1 MEPQQGQAESFQ
13 NVSNEFQQ
21 ETRTE
26 PGIQKLPANTSFL
39 GDIAAEIAGIHG
51 ADRLDFRRDQ
61 ENEPDI
67 ENTTG
72 FVNIHDL
79 LLMEAD
85 PTPGEQITELI
96 LRDFCSSP
104 TYFEE
109 HHETANETSPWF
121 RFRHKK
127 IKTYSK
133 RRIPK
138 EEPPPVTIKY
148 EEEEEDRLSCSSG
161 LSVQEDFTTPATTS
175 VCELDAN
182 TSQKI
187 YLPSKKEPNLED
199 SLESKEDLCPIS
211 DTQSSVE
218 YSAVELQNF
227 RDELLESDY
236 TFEASQNCD
245 IKPRGT
251 VGDTIFGDMESI
263 KNTDSKVCEDWSE
276 GDSFLENINTEQISL
291 NDDKG
296 AETENKTRPSEIKS
310 ENYEIL
316 LHDIPITEWQ
326 TPMDVPDEKNIESK
340 ESVKD
345 AFQNKASSTK
355 DITDTQFLQEFPLED
370 WQPDE
375 VTEFVGFRTASN
387 KQIHISEETKL
398 RAAKLLS
405 DLDAEDVQKETATNV
420 PEFVGFRTASN
431 KAIKISDE
439 TKKRA
444 AKFIADFEAEEHQKD
459 SSNEDSETINEFVG
473 FRTASN
479 KAIAI
484 SEETKQRAAALLA
497 DLEAEDPQRDTGDGN
512 TAKLDDFVGFR
523 TASNKAIAIS
533 KEMETK
539 GAKFLAQFNEEEE
552 KALAADTE
560 FLESIAFSQWEPL
573 DTPDTDT
580 TRRDTSKANDMEIKG
595 TTADDNTS
603 TFEVPADPSMNTSQ
617 SANIPQLVAFHK
629 TSYKFMEVSQEMRV
643 KGDKLMADVIAG
655 TPSASRSL
663 DTPEFVGFRTASNRP
678 IEITEEMKKKAAKL
692 IAEVEASVQCNNQH
706 NIEKE
711 LEGNNDFVGFRTASN
726 KNIVVSEEMQKKAA
740 KFMAE
745 IQADEIQVNENQI
758 TAEAEFVGFRTAS
771 NKSITVSEEMKK
783 KAAKLMAE
791 VQAEEGN
798 SNILSSKINKNKE
811 QAEVQVEST
820 NQLENIEKTKV
831 IYIIS
836 NNNNIECQSDE
847 SDEVSGEEFQGFPNN
862 DMQPIDPSEDFVFP
876 RQSQVNVDIS
886 DSRVGTPKNRRE
898 TTDGIPSSKRRRSNF
913 SQNEQPG
920 GCQLVKT
927 TSCNSALCTPS
938 QSQEMHASLTQLAS
952 RSPLDHSTKTS
963 VIARRNLLTLS
974 KRRKRNSATSEG
986 DGIDTPLKPK
996 FTPMAASTST
1006 PLANKNTNL
1015 RKEAT
1020 ILQQNVEDMSPIC
1033 MPPNKSRRLGLSRS
1047 RY

>member
-1 MEPQQGQAESFQ
+1 MEPQQGQAGSFQ

-51 ADRLDFRRDQ
+51 ADRMDYRRNQ

-79 LLMEAD
+79 LLMDAD

-109 HHETANETSPWF
+109 HHEPANETSPWF
-121 RFRHKK
+121 RYRHKK
-127 IKTYSK
+127 IKTYSR

-138 EEPPPVTIKY
+138 EEPPPVTTKY

-161 LSVQEDFTTPATTS
+161 LSVQEDYTTPATTS

-187 YLPSKKEPNLED
+187 YLPCKKEPNLED
-199 SLESKEDLCPIS
+199 SSESKEIVCPIS

-296 AETENKTRPSEIKS
+296 AEKENKTGPSEIKS

-316 LHDIPITEWQ
+316 LDDIPITEWQ
-326 TPMDVPDEKNIESK
+326 TPMDVPDEKNVESK

-405 DLDAEDVQKETATNV
+405 DLDAEDVQQETATNV

-459 SSNEDSETINEFVG
+459 TSNENSETINEFVG

-497 DLEAEDPQRDTGDGN
+497 DLEAEDPQRENDDGN

-533 KEMETK
+533 KEMESK
-539 GAKFLAQFNEEEE
+539 GAKFLAEFNEDQE

-573 DTPDTDT
+573 DIPDSNT
-580 TRRDTSKANDMEIKG
+580 TRRDTSKANDTEIKG
-595 TTADDNTS
+595 TTAYDNTS
-603 TFEVPADPSMNTSQ
+603 TFEVPADTSMNTSQ
-617 SANIPQLVAFHK
+617 SANIPQLVAFHR

-655 TPSASRSL
+655 TPSTSRSL
-663 DTPEFVGFRTASNRP
+663 DTPELVGFRTASNRP

-692 IAEVEASVQCNNQH
+692 IAEVEASIKDNNQP
-706 NIEKE
+706 ISEKE
-711 LEGNNDFVGFRTASN
+711 VEGNNDFVGFRTASN
-726 KNIVVSEEMQKKAA
+726 KNIIVSEEMQKKAA

-771 NKSITVSEEMKK
+771 NKSTTVSEEMKK

-791 VQAEEGN
+791 VQAEE
-798 SNILSSKINKNKE
+798 SDLNIVSSKINQNKE
-811 QAEVQVEST
+811 QAEVHVAST
-820 NQLENIEKTKV
+820 MQLENIKKTKV
-831 IYIIS
+831 TCIIS
-836 NNNNIECQSDE
+836 NNNIECQSDE

-927 TSCNSALCTPS
+927 ASCNSALCTPS

-1015 RKEAT
+1015 RKDAA